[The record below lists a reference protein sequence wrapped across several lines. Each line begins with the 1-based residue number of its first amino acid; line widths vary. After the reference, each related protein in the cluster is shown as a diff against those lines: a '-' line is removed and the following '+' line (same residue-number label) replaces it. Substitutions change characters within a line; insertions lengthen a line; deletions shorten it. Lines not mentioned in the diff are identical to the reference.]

1 MESQGFEG
9 LSKVV
14 AVRVSSFGDL
24 VRMVSSAA
32 HMMVVMPI
40 YRFKF
45 KGKVV
50 YAVQTI
56 YKDYYK
62 LYGVP
67 IVYYYSMDDD
77 GLDPSKAKY
86 ILAKVDESG
95 EKIEVADRTRLGWL
109 SIPLVNLED
118 KPPFIPDHLEV

>member
-9 LSKVV
+9 FGKVV
-14 AVRVSSFGDL
+14 AIRVSSFGDL
-24 VRMVSSAA
+24 VRLVSSAA
-32 HMMVVMPI
+32 HMMVVMPV

-45 KGKVV
+45 KGKIV

-67 IVYYYSMDDD
+67 IVYYYSTDDD
-77 GLDPSKAKY
+77 GLDPFKAKY
-86 ILAKVDESG
+86 ILAKADESG
-95 EKIEVADRTRLGWL
+95 EKIEVSDRTRLGWL

-118 KPPFIPDHLEV
+118 KPPFIPDSLDV